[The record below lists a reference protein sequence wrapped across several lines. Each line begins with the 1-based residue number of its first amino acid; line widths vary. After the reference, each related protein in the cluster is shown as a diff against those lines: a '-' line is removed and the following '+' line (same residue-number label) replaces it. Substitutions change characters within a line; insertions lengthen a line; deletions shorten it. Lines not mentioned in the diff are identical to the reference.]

1 MTDTSQPPED
11 PASLSGPDWSAL
23 PVPQDDGAA
32 AHLAGMRW
40 PALALPATG
49 GANVELS
56 SLPGLSVVYA
66 YPRTGVPGQP
76 MPEGWDAIP
85 GARGCTPQSCAYRD
99 HFAGLRGAGADHV
112 FGLSTQS
119 TPEQQEAAA
128 RLHLPYPLLSDAE
141 GSLTRALRLPVFEA
155 GGAVLLKRL
164 TMIVED
170 GVIAA
175 VFYPVFPPDADAP
188 RVLAWLEAR
197 A

>member
-1 MTDTSQPPED
+1 MTETARPSVTS
-11 PASLSGPDWSAL
+11 ASLAGPDWSAL

-32 AHLAGMRW
+32 AHLAGMDW

-49 GANVELS
+49 GGSVDLS
-56 SLPGLSVVYA
+56 TLPGRSVVYA

-76 MPEGWDAIP
+76 LPEGWDAIP

-99 HFAGLRGAGADHV
+99 HFAGLRAAGADHV
-112 FGLSTQS
+112 FGLSAQS
-119 TPEQQEAAA
+119 RPEQEEAAA

-141 GSLTRALRLPVFEA
+141 GGLARALRLPVFEA
-155 GGAVLLKRL
+155 GGLVLLKRL
-164 TMIVED
+164 TMIVEA

-175 VFYPVFPPDADAP
+175 VFYPVFPPDADAA